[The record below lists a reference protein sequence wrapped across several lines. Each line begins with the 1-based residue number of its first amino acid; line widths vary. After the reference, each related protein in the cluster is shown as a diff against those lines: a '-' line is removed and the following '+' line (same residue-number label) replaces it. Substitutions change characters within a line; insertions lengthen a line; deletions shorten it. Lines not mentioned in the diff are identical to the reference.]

1 MDFQALKRFV
11 IFTLIVIFFTG
22 IGTMTFL
29 KSTLKADPKIKSI
42 KPFYDLSINDINGDL
57 IDLKSFKGKKIMLV
71 NVASKCGYTDQYS
84 DLQELYQTHSEKLE
98 IIGIPCNDFGRQ
110 EPGSAEEIKSF
121 CNVNYGITF
130 TLASK
135 QKIKSKPISN
145 LYEWLSNPELNG
157 WNSALPSWN
166 FCKYIIDE
174 EGELIH
180 FFRSGVN
187 PNDSEILEL
196 L

>member
-121 CNVNYGITF
+121 CNVNYGVTF

>member
-11 IFTLIVIFFTG
+11 VFTLIVIFFTG

-135 QKIKSKPISN
+135 QNIKSKPISN

>member
-11 IFTLIVIFFTG
+11 VFTLIVIFFTG

-29 KSTLKADPKIKSI
+29 KSTLKAGPKIKSI

-135 QKIKSKPISN
+135 QNIKSKPISN